1 MNIDEKI
8 LRQDGLVNIWELIET
23 NNLSVTF
30 DVSPIDIQ
38 YLQFLKINR
47 FVSNDNFLIN
57 GISFFKED
65 CVVHKDSIKN
75 TIHTERISE
84 LYNLF
89 KNGTEIFLLKSDGTF
104 DKIETFEYVE
114 IKNASKYIKNI
125 HFYFG
130 RQMFLFY
137 SKKQYLIKTDTYY
150 I

>member
-8 LRQDGLVNIWELIET
+8 LRQDGLINIWELIET
-23 NNLSVTF
+23 DNLSVTF
-30 DVSPIDIQ
+30 DISPINLQ
-38 YLQFLKINR
+38 YTPFLKINR
-47 FVSNDNFLIN
+47 FASNDNYLIN

-65 CVVHKDSIKN
+65 CVLHKDSIKN
-75 TIHTERISE
+75 TIHTERVSE

-104 DKIETFEYVE
+104 DKIETFEYYQT
-114 IKNASKYIKNI
+114 KNVSKYTKHV

-130 RQMFLFY
+130 RQMFVFY
-137 SKKQYLIKTDTYY
+137 SENQYLIKTDTYY

>member
-8 LRQDGLVNIWELIET
+8 LRHDGLINIWELIET
-23 NNLSVTF
+23 DNLSVTF
-30 DVSPIDIQ
+30 DVSSINLQ
-38 YLQFLKINR
+38 YAPFLKINR

-65 CVVHKDSIKN
+65 CIVHKDSVKN
-75 TIHTERISE
+75 TIHTERVSE

-89 KNGTEIFLLKSDGTF
+89 KSGVELFLLKSDDTF
-104 DKIETFEYVE
+104 DKIETFEYYE
-114 IKNASKYIKNI
+114 IKNASKFIKHI

-130 RQMFLFY
+130 RQMFVFY
-137 SKKQYLIKTDTYY
+137 SEKQYLIKTDTYY